1 MMLASC
7 WRFDRGCARSRREE
21 RGKNCLTCGRTRERD
36 PAPEPRG
43 DRYLS
48 TCPPA
53 PFTVPMQKMERRE
66 GHSLELPRGPF
77 LASFWPEIAGLCALS
92 RATSVSEKKVR
103 DDCWVVDMMFEI
115 AGGIVLAVFALWA
128 LDLLLLS
135 FLTTGGQTFW
145 LIAIGG
151 LIGLALLASLPGG
164 FIATV
169 AIGAFAFA
177 MARKHA
183 PNWTPWRDSK
193 GESVFGGGRPN
204 SPSGGLDLRPIK
216 TDRKGR
222 RL

>member
-1 MMLASC
+1 MASL
-7 WRFDRGCARSRREE
+7 
-21 RGKNCLTCGRTRERD
+21 GK
-36 PAPEPRG
+36 
-43 DRYLS
+43 
-48 TCPPA
+48 
-53 PFTVPMQKMERRE
+53 
-66 GHSLELPRGPF
+66 F
-77 LASFWPEIAGLCALS
+77 LARDRRLCALGC
-92 RATSVSEKKVR
+92 ATSVSEKKVR
-103 DDCWVVDMMFEI
+103 DDCRAVDMMFEI

-135 FLTTGGQTFW
+135 FLTPGGQTFW

-151 LIGLALLASLPGG
+151 LIGLALLASLPGW

-193 GESVFGGGRPN
+193 GESVFGGERR
-204 SPSGGLDLRPIK
+204 SSQPSGGSNFSGLDLRPIK
-216 TDRKGR
+216 TDKKGR